1 MSNNKK
7 LTPIMEQYYNIK
19 KKYKNEI
26 LLFRMGDFYEMFGED
41 AKIAAPILGLTLTSR
56 AHGKSM
62 PKTPLAG
69 VPYHAVDKYIK
80 QLLKAGYNVAICEQI
95 EDPKKSKGIVK
106 REVVEVI
113 TPGTIIN
120 DDFLENKS
128 NNYLISIFEE
138 NNKFGIAQIDISTG
152 EFQTGEFDDSNKLIN
167 YIDSIKPA
175 EILIPENFTNNQTLN
190 KLKNLKTTITEFDQW
205 RFNFNEA
212 YFKLTTFFKTQNLK
226 GFGLEHYNLAIITAG
241 VILFYLEEKQQPTN
255 HINKISLLNNSEYM
269 IIDSS
274 TRKNLELIS
283 PLNQDD
289 IDTTLFATLDK
300 TKTPMGSRLLKK
312 WIIQPLVNINLILDR
327 QKAITFFYNNSDLI
341 DEIQNI
347 LSKIGDFERLLAKI
361 NSRRTNAR
369 DLLKLASILKII
381 PDIKANLPQNT
392 SSENLNLIINSLPQY
407 DNLVKLIDESI
418 DENAPL
424 TITEGG
430 FIKKGY
436 NKELD
441 ELKQLRYD
449 SKSYIANLEKQEIE
463 KTGINSL
470 KIKYNKIFGY
480 FIEITKAHLDKVP
493 KHYIRKQTMVNTERF
508 ITPELKEYEEKILNA
523 EEKIFKLEEELF
535 YEIRSKVLAKIDIL
549 QKSASAIALLDVIIT
564 LAFIARIN
572 YYTKPELDNS
582 DEIVMKKARH
592 PVIETLLNQQQ
603 FVPNDVE
610 LNTKNKQI
618 IIITGPNMAGKS
630 TYLRMVGL
638 LVILAQMGSYIP
650 ADYAKIGIVDR
661 VFTRVGASDNL
672 ARGESTFLVEMNET
686 ANILNNATN
695 KSLIILDEIGRGTST
710 FDGLSIAW
718 ALVEYLH
725 NNKQIKA
732 RTLFATHYHELTELE
747 LLLEGVC
754 NYNILVKKVGD
765 DIVFLRKVEPGT
777 ADQSYGIEVA
787 ALAGMPKKLLDRA
800 KEILHQLEEEENI
813 SINKKTKQYNSK
825 VQQLTLFKTPTEEI
839 IDKIKQ
845 IDINT
850 TTPIQALE
858 ILNELKKL
866 C

>member
-1 MSNNKK
+1 
-7 LTPIMEQYYNIK
+7 MEQYYNIK

-839 IDKIKQ
+839 IDKIKR

>member
-1 MSNNKK
+1 
-7 LTPIMEQYYNIK
+7 MEQYYNIK

-725 NNKQIKA
+725 NNKQIKT